1 MNLCSTSK
9 NHSYSATVVIL
20 LKVVT
25 KGMKTT
31 LLTYFWFLYVNFPAE
46 GYFFHVSNWNLWQ
59 MGQRYSR
66 MDQVKF
72 VEDRLLWK
80 TYRKDTKSC
89 YSAVFVVNFEHI
101 LIHFFISIF
110 ISIFKIFIS
119 NFEQGISCVAV
130 FFCWI
135 QNFSFVIRDLAPI
148 TNIVLPL

>member
-1 MNLCSTSK
+1 MNLYSTSK

-25 KGMKTT
+25 KEMKTT
-31 LLTYFWFLYVNFPAE
+31 LLTYFWFLYVNFPA

-59 MGQRYSR
+59 MGQKYSR

-101 LIHFFISIF
+101 LIHFFDF
-110 ISIFKIFIS
+110 
-119 NFEQGISCVAV
+119 NFYSY
-130 FFCWI
+130 F
-135 QNFSFVIRDLAPI
+135 
-148 TNIVLPL
+148 